1 MQNGHHPPVLFLL
14 VSALSL
20 VLSLRGMEILSLE
33 STTRKGTTFSFSR
46 CWLLPMGGPN
56 KLLQLFVAASFT
68 RSTSER
74 VCCCDRTRNQRK
86 KKTFVSSFFF
96 FFEHFFWGALSLI
109 FFIFTSFIS
118 LLHFFCSYS
127 SRTGW
132 KERQTQFITA
142 DSVII
147 H

>member
-46 CWLLPMGGPN
+46 CWLLPMGGGGAN

-96 FFEHFFWGALSLI
+96 LNIFFGELSLLS
-109 FFIFTSFIS
+109 FLFLLHLFLFSTSFVHIRAGQVGRRDKHNS
-118 LLHFFCSYS
+118 
-127 SRTGW
+127 
-132 KERQTQFITA
+132 
-142 DSVII
+142 
-147 H
+147 

>member
-33 STTRKGTTFSFSR
+33 STTRKRTTFSFSR

-86 KKTFVSSFFF
+86 KKTFVSSSFFLNI
-96 FFEHFFWGALSLI
+96 FFWELSLSYLFYFYFI
-109 FFIFTSFIS
+109 YFSSPLLLFIFEPDRLEGETN
-118 LLHFFCSYS
+118 
-127 SRTGW
+127 T
-132 KERQTQFITA
+132 
-142 DSVII
+142 I
-147 H
+147 HNGR